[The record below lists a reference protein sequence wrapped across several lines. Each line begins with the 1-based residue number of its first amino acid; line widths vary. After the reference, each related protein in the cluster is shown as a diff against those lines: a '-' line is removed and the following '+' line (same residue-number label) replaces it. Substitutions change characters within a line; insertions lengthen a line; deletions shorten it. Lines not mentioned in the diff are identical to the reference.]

1 MSAFGGKADMTLCD
15 DPLSRSLL
23 GVKWTS
29 LFATQMSAS
38 DPKRTSTPSRPPDG
52 IATITRLNVLGAGVQ
67 RRDFVKAIASSA
79 VLWPIIARAQQGSQP
94 AVIGVLLP
102 TSLAAAARNIEAF
115 RSGLQDLGYF
125 EGRNFT
131 LEFRFADGAVERLP
145 KLAVELVQL
154 KPAVIIAGS
163 PPAAIA
169 AHQATQTIP
178 IVVNTS
184 QDPVRLGLAASLSRP
199 GGNLTGFWWGDEHLI
214 GKQLELLTKALPGI
228 KRVGVFSVLGDPT
241 SETRLRA
248 LPAASGSLGLT
259 SRVIDVRTL
268 GDLDNAFA
276 TGKREKLQAL
286 LIPNNPFFVSN
297 RAIIS
302 SLAAK
307 TQIPAMY
314 GIREFVLAGGLMSYG
329 TDLSSLYREKAR
341 LVDKILKGTS
351 AGELPIERPTKFEF
365 LVNLKA
371 AKALGLTF
379 SPAFLATVDET
390 VE

>member
-1 MSAFGGKADMTLCD
+1 
-15 DPLSRSLL
+15 
-23 GVKWTS
+23 
-29 LFATQMSAS
+29 MSAS

-199 GGNLTGFWWGDEHLI
+199 GGNLTGF
-214 GKQLELLTKALPGI
+214 
-228 KRVGVFSVLGDPT
+228 
-241 SETRLRA
+241 
-248 LPAASGSLGLT
+248 
-259 SRVIDVRTL
+259 
-268 GDLDNAFA
+268 
-276 TGKREKLQAL
+276 
-286 LIPNNPFFVSN
+286 
-297 RAIIS
+297 
-302 SLAAK
+302 
-307 TQIPAMY
+307 
-314 GIREFVLAGGLMSYG
+314 
-329 TDLSSLYREKAR
+329 
-341 LVDKILKGTS
+341 
-351 AGELPIERPTKFEF
+351 
-365 LVNLKA
+365 
-371 AKALGLTF
+371 
-379 SPAFLATVDET
+379 
-390 VE
+390 